1 MASEDEIVNKIKNF
15 KEQKSP
21 NFEKY
26 MNFYKEKF
34 PDFYNSKLRGF
45 EENNEQI
52 IQMPKEEIAQKNSAN
67 PIEIKSLQ
75 EDSAFNL
82 NDGKTQNIKEEA
94 KGLILGQTTESATTS
109 EPAPKKKSPLGMI
122 LIIALIL
129 ALLGVAAGAAYYFG
143 LI

>member
-1 MASEDEIVNKIKNF
+1 MASEDEIVNKIKSF
-15 KEQKSP
+15 KEQKSQD
-21 NFEKY
+21 FEKY

-34 PDFYNSKLRGF
+34 PDFYNSKLKEF

-52 IQMPKEEIAQKNSAN
+52 TQMPKEEIAQETPTK
-67 PIEIKSLQ
+67 PIESKPLQ
-75 EDSAFNL
+75 EGSAFNL
-82 NDGKTQNIKEEA
+82 NGEKTQDTKEEA
-94 KGLILGQTTESATTS
+94 RGLTLGQTTESAAAP

-129 ALLGVAAGAAYYFG
+129 ALLGAAVGAAYYFG